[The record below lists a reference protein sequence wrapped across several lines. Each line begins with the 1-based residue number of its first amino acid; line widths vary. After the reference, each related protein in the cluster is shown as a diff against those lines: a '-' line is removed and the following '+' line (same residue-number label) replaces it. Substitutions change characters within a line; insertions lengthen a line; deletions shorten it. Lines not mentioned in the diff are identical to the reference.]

1 MYSTKTIEILE
12 EAKREDKGITIIL
25 TSEINR
31 KYFPVHLKFKDNT
44 NYPFLND
51 TTHFSYN
58 DVELEVDLQ
67 NNPPVVRTTIYPI
80 LEVKIKGFYTDPY
93 FEQGSRRQPCCQ
105 EYFLAKKEYRYTK
118 SPYNGKIAS
127 QQEIEYENFELLF
140 QVLKKISK
148 YVYLLIF

>member
-93 FEQGSRRQPCCQ
+93 FEQGSRRQPIYAYMLPRILSC
-105 EYFLAKKEYRYTK
+105 EEGIPVYKESLQWKNSITAR
-118 SPYNGKIAS
+118 NR
-127 QQEIEYENFELLF
+127 
-140 QVLKKISK
+140 V
-148 YVYLLIF
+148 

>member
-1 MYSTKTIEILE
+1 MQYKLQKGVVQMYSTKTIEILE

-93 FEQGSRRQPCCQ
+93 FEQGSRRQPIYAYMLPRILSC
-105 EYFLAKKEYRYTK
+105 EEGIPVYKESLQWKNSITAR
-118 SPYNGKIAS
+118 NR
-127 QQEIEYENFELLF
+127 
-140 QVLKKISK
+140 V
-148 YVYLLIF
+148 

>member
-1 MYSTKTIEILE
+1 MQYKLQKGVVQMYSKTIEILE
-12 EAKREDKGITIIL
+12 KAQKEDKRVTIML

-51 TTHFSYN
+51 TTHFSYS

-93 FEQGSRRQPCCQ
+93 FEQGSRRQPIYAYMLPRILSC
-105 EYFLAKKEYRYTK
+105 EEGIPVYKESLQWK
-118 SPYNGKIAS
+118 NSIAARS
-127 QQEIEYENFELLF
+127 R
-140 QVLKKISK
+140 V
-148 YVYLLIF
+148 

>member
-1 MYSTKTIEILE
+1 MQYKLQKGVVQMYSKTIEILE
-12 EAKREDKGITIIL
+12 KAQKEDKGVTIML

-51 TTHFSYN
+51 TTHFSYS

-93 FEQGSRRQPCCQ
+93 FEQGSRRQPIYAYMLPRILSC
-105 EYFLAKKEYRYTK
+105 EEGIPVYKESLQWK
-118 SPYNGKIAS
+118 NSIAARRK
-127 QQEIEYENFELLF
+127 
-140 QVLKKISK
+140 V
-148 YVYLLIF
+148 

>member
-1 MYSTKTIEILE
+1 MQYKLQKGVVQMYSKTIEILE
-12 EAKREDKGITIIL
+12 KAQKEDKGVTIML

-51 TTHFSYN
+51 TTHFSYS

-93 FEQGSRRQPCCQ
+93 FEQGSRRQPIYAYMLPRILSC
-105 EYFLAKKEYRYTK
+105 EEGIPVYKESLQWKNSIVAR
-118 SPYNGKIAS
+118 SR
-127 QQEIEYENFELLF
+127 
-140 QVLKKISK
+140 V
-148 YVYLLIF
+148 

>member
-1 MYSTKTIEILE
+1 MYSKTIEILE
-12 EAKREDKGITIIL
+12 KAQKEDKGVTIML

-51 TTHFSYN
+51 TTHFSYS

-93 FEQGSRRQPCCQ
+93 FEQGSRRQPIYAYMLPRILSC
-105 EYFLAKKEYRYTK
+105 EEGIPVYKESLQWK
-118 SPYNGKIAS
+118 NSIAARS
-127 QQEIEYENFELLF
+127 R
-140 QVLKKISK
+140 V
-148 YVYLLIF
+148 

>member
-1 MYSTKTIEILE
+1 MYSKTIEILE

-25 TSEINR
+25 TGEINR

-93 FEQGSRRQPCCQ
+93 FEQGSRRQPIYAYMLPRILSCEEGIPVC
-105 EYFLAKKEYRYTK
+105 KESLQWK
-118 SPYNGKIAS
+118 NSIAAR
-127 QQEIEYENFELLF
+127 NR
-140 QVLKKISK
+140 V
-148 YVYLLIF
+148 

>member
-1 MYSTKTIEILE
+1 MQYKLQKGVVQMYSKTIEILE
-12 EAKREDKGITIIL
+12 KAQKEDKGVTIML

-51 TTHFSYN
+51 TTHFSYS

-93 FEQGSRRQPCCQ
+93 FEQGSRRQPIYAYMLPRILSC
-105 EYFLAKKEYRYTK
+105 EEGIPVYKESLQWK
-118 SPYNGKIAS
+118 NSIAARS
-127 QQEIEYENFELLF
+127 R
-140 QVLKKISK
+140 V
-148 YVYLLIF
+148 

>member
-93 FEQGSRRQPCCQ
+93 FEQGSRRQPIYAYMLPRILSC
-105 EYFLAKKEYRYTK
+105 EEGIPVYKESLQWKNSITARNRVWK
-118 SPYNGKIAS
+118 LWIAFSSP
-127 QQEIEYENFELLF
+127 EEN
-140 QVLKKISK
+140 Q
-148 YVYLLIF
+148 

>member
-51 TTHFSYN
+51 TTHFSYS

-80 LEVKIKGFYTDPY
+80 LEVKIKDFYTDPY
-93 FEQGSRRQPCCQ
+93 FEQGSRRQPIYAYMLPRILSC
-105 EYFLAKKEYRYTK
+105 EEGIPVYKESLQWK
-118 SPYNGKIAS
+118 NSIAARS
-127 QQEIEYENFELLF
+127 R
-140 QVLKKISK
+140 V
-148 YVYLLIF
+148 

>member
-1 MYSTKTIEILE
+1 MYSKTIEILE
-12 EAKREDKGITIIL
+12 KAQKEDKGVTIML

-51 TTHFSYN
+51 TTHFSYS

-93 FEQGSRRQPCCQ
+93 FEQGSRRQPIYAYMVPRILSC
-105 EYFLAKKEYRYTK
+105 EEGIPVYKESLQWK
-118 SPYNGKIAS
+118 NSIAARS
-127 QQEIEYENFELLF
+127 R
-140 QVLKKISK
+140 V
-148 YVYLLIF
+148 

>member
-1 MYSTKTIEILE
+1 M
-12 EAKREDKGITIIL
+12 L

-51 TTHFSYN
+51 TTHFSYS

-93 FEQGSRRQPCCQ
+93 FEQGSRRQPIYAYMLPRILSC
-105 EYFLAKKEYRYTK
+105 EEGIPVYKESLQWK
-118 SPYNGKIAS
+118 NSIAARS
-127 QQEIEYENFELLF
+127 R
-140 QVLKKISK
+140 V
-148 YVYLLIF
+148 